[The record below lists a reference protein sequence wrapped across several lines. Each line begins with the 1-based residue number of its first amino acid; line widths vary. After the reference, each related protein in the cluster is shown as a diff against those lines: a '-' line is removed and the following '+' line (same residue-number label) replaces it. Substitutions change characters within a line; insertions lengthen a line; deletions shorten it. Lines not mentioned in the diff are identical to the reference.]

1 MADAA
6 ITTLPTCG
14 GRATK
19 GQVGGYAGFSF
30 LQKERSETQPEIYTS
45 VSPERPEDMS
55 LSGPEERPSEEERFR
70 SVFELRYPAVH
81 SYVLRRL
88 GPSSNDVV
96 DVTAQVFAV
105 AWRRRSHLP
114 KSPEDLPWLYG
125 VARRIVSRHR
135 RGTQRR
141 QRLENRLVSEA
152 GIQEDPTTSPSP
164 EVLRVRAAID
174 RLRAKDQ
181 EILRLVLWEDLTHA
195 QVGVVLGCS
204 TNAVALRLHK
214 ARNQLGVE
222 LEKAAVRRREGPSVS
237 DGGAQERSAP

>member
-1 MADAA
+1 
-6 ITTLPTCG
+6 
-14 GRATK
+14 
-19 GQVGGYAGFSF
+19 
-30 LQKERSETQPEIYTS
+30 
-45 VSPERPEDMS
+45 VSPETPHEMS
-55 LSGPEERPSEEERFR
+55 ASGPGEQSREEDRFR
-70 SVFELRYPAVH
+70 SLFELRYPAIH

-105 AWRRRSHLP
+105 AWRRRTHIP

-152 GIQEDPTTSPSP
+152 GIQEDVGTSPGS
-164 EVLRVRAAID
+164 EVLRVRAAIS
-174 RLRAKDQ
+174 RLRPKDQ
-181 EILRLVLWEDLTHA
+181 ELLKLVLWEELTHA

-214 ARNQLGVE
+214 ARSRLGIE
-222 LEKAAVRRREGPSVS
+222 LEKIAARRESPSGKD
-237 DGGAQERSAP
+237 DGAREGSS